1 MIYKKLKSYR
11 KLTKPQLPVLAR
23 NHTPIRISGMEHG
36 IHHIVDAP
44 ANAIA
49 RLVEPLKKNAC

>member
-1 MIYKKLKSYR
+1 
-11 KLTKPQLPVLAR
+11 
-23 NHTPIRISGMEHG
+23 MEHG

-49 RLVEPLKKNAC
+49 RLVEPLKKMHVRKLINGKTLQIK